1 MGGEVMRNLFSLKG
15 KVILIT
21 GGSGYLGKAMSHA
34 LAEYGATLVLASR
47 NVEKNK
53 ELCIELTN
61 LYNNTNVSLELNLES
76 REEVISKIKNF
87 VAEYGK
93 IDILINNS
101 YYGASGKF
109 HEMTYENWNK
119 GIQGSIDT
127 IFLCTKAV
135 ISEMRSNKKGK
146 IINISSMYGINAPNV
161 QELYDGDLC
170 EKYYNPINYGV
181 GKAGVIQFTK
191 YIAAVYGKE
200 GIICNSISPGPFP
213 NEEVQK
219 NKIFLERLINK
230 VPLKRIGQPED
241 LKGAIVFLCS
251 DSSNYING
259 HNLVIDGGWT
269 IW

>member
-1 MGGEVMRNLFSLKG
+1 MKNLFDLEG

-34 LAEYGATLVLASR
+34 LAEYGATLILASR
-47 NVEKNK
+47 NSKKNK
-53 ELCIELTN
+53 ELCTELTN
-61 LYNNTNVSLELNLES
+61 LYNNSNTSVELDLES
-76 REEVISKIKNF
+76 REGITSKIKEIM
-87 VAEYGK
+87 AEYGG

-109 HEMTYENWNK
+109 HEMTYENWSK

-127 IFLCTKAV
+127 VFLCTKAV
-135 ISEMRSNKKGK
+135 IDEMIKNKKGK

-161 QELYDGDLC
+161 YELYEGELC

-181 GKAGVIQFTK
+181 GKAGIIQFTK

-219 NKIFLERLINK
+219 NKIFIERLTNK
-230 VPLKRIGQPED
+230 VPLKRIGTPDD

>member
-1 MGGEVMRNLFSLKG
+1 MKNLFDLEG

-47 NVEKNK
+47 NVKKNK
-53 ELCIELTN
+53 ELCTELTN
-61 LYNNTNVSLELNLES
+61 LYSNKNIALELDLES
-76 REEVISKIKNF
+76 KDDVVSKIEKF
-87 VAEYGK
+87 ITEYGR
-93 IDILINNS
+93 IDVLINNS

-109 HEMTYENWNK
+109 HKMTYENWNR

-127 IFLCTKAV
+127 VYLCTKAV
-135 ISEMRSNKKGK
+135 INQMRNNKKGK

-161 QELYDGDLC
+161 DELYSGDLC

-181 GKAGVIQFTK
+181 GKAGIIQFTK

-200 GIICNSISPGPFP
+200 GITCNSISPGPFP
-213 NEEVQK
+213 NVEVQK
-219 NKIFLERLINK
+219 NKTFLERLTNK
-230 VPLKRIGQPED
+230 VPLKRIGEPDD

-251 DSSNYING
+251 DSSDYING

>member
-1 MGGEVMRNLFSLKG
+1 MKNLFDLEG

-47 NVEKNK
+47 NVKKNK
-53 ELCIELTN
+53 ELCTELTN
-61 LYNNTNVSLELNLES
+61 LYSNKNIALELD
-76 REEVISKIKNF
+76 VVSKIEKF
-87 VAEYGK
+87 ITEYGR
-93 IDILINNS
+93 IDVLINNS

-109 HEMTYENWNK
+109 HKMTYENWNR

-127 IFLCTKAV
+127 VYLCTKAV
-135 ISEMRSNKKGK
+135 INQMRNNKKGK

-161 QELYDGDLC
+161 DELYSGDLC

-181 GKAGVIQFTK
+181 GKAGIIQFTK

-200 GIICNSISPGPFP
+200 GITCNSISPGPFP
-213 NEEVQK
+213 NVEVQK
-219 NKIFLERLINK
+219 NKTFLERLTNK
-230 VPLKRIGQPED
+230 VPLKRIGEPDD

-251 DSSNYING
+251 DSSDYING

>member
-1 MGGEVMRNLFSLKG
+1 MEGEVMKNLFDLEG

-34 LAEYGATLVLASR
+34 LAEYGATLILASR
-47 NVEKNK
+47 NSKKNK
-53 ELCIELTN
+53 ELCTELTN
-61 LYNNTNVSLELNLES
+61 LYNNSNTSVELDLES
-76 REEVISKIKNF
+76 REDITSKIKEIM
-87 VAEYGK
+87 AEYGG

-109 HEMTYENWNK
+109 HENWSK

-127 IFLCTKAV
+127 VFLCTKAV
-135 ISEMRSNKKGK
+135 IDEMIKNKKGK

-161 QELYDGDLC
+161 YELYEGELC

-181 GKAGVIQFTK
+181 GKAGIIQFTK

-219 NKIFLERLINK
+219 NKIFIERLTNK
-230 VPLKRIGQPED
+230 VPLKRIGTPDD

>member
-1 MGGEVMRNLFSLKG
+1 MKNLFDLEG

-47 NVEKNK
+47 NVKKNK
-53 ELCIELTN
+53 ELCTELTN
-61 LYNNTNVSLELNLES
+61 LYSNKNIALELDLES
-76 REEVISKIKNF
+76 KDDVVSKIEKF
-87 VAEYGK
+87 ITEYGR
-93 IDILINNS
+93 IDVLINNS

-109 HEMTYENWNK
+109 HEMTYENWNR

-127 IFLCTKAV
+127 VYLCTKAV
-135 ISEMRSNKKGK
+135 INQMRNNKKGK

-161 QELYDGDLC
+161 DELYSGDLC

-181 GKAGVIQFTK
+181 GKAGIIQFTK

-200 GIICNSISPGPFP
+200 GITCNSISPGPFP
-213 NEEVQK
+213 NVEVQK
-219 NKIFLERLINK
+219 NKTFLERLTNK
-230 VPLKRIGQPED
+230 VPLKRIGEPDD

-251 DSSNYING
+251 DSSDYING